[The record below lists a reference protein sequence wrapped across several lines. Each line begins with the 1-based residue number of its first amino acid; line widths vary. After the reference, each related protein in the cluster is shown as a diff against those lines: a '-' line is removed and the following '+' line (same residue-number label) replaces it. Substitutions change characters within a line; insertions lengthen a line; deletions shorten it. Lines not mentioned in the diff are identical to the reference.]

1 MRKMAWLMAVLMV
14 LALPLAGAAQ
24 TQTGRVT
31 GVVSDA
37 TGAVLPG
44 VTITIKSE
52 ATGKVSSTVTDSGGR
67 YVIADVAPGPYELT
81 IELAGFQKRTEQLV
95 VLAGQPVNLETKL
108 QIGGRVEAVQV
119 TGTLIPRLT
128 LEAMS
133 PVTTLDIEELT
144 YRGIARMEDLL
155 TSLPQVFNAQNSTIA
170 NGASGTATVDLRY
183 LGSQRTLVL
192 IDGRR
197 MSAGDAFANSPD
209 LNFIPSALVKRVD
222 VLTGGASSVY
232 GADAVAGVVNFVLDT
247 EFEGIRGGVEFS
259 TYQHNNNNAEAAK
272 MNTAAGFTYPSGNIW
287 NQAPSNYNVA
297 LGAKFGDGKG
307 HASVYLDYRDTQEI
321 TKDQRDF
328 TNCSAL
334 GAMTMSGTSCG
345 GSGTWQYG
353 RFQVFP
359 ATGSGS
365 KTYVLDPNS
374 PNIDQLRL
382 RTSKDVYNYAPSN
395 FMQRP
400 DQRWAGGG
408 FLNYEWNKKIQAYL
422 DVMFMDDYTDAQI
435 APSGDFNNSSQ
446 LNCDNPMLSDQAR
459 KLLCTDMGYG
469 PHDMATVYIG
479 RRNVEGGGRVAQ
491 IRHTDLRYSFG
502 LKGDLNKAWS
512 YDIYALQA
520 EVHSPQSYANDLNAN
535 NIQDALIVD
544 GTPGA
549 PSTWHCRSGN
559 AGCVPWNIF
568 QKGGV
573 TQEALDYLSLPL
585 ILNSGTRTRIVS
597 GKLTADL
604 MTYGWAFPSAT
615 EGIKVAFGGGYGQE
629 FLFVNPDLAYR
640 QALGAGQGGPTLPVE
655 GTYNVKEFFAEGLIP
670 IVQDAKGFKDLSLEL
685 GYRTSDYSST
695 GRYPTYKVQAS
706 WAPAADFK
714 IRAGF
719 NRATRSPNI
728 TELFTPQGLGL
739 GGSQDICAGTSPT
752 ATRAQC
758 AQMGVTAAQYGNV
771 SENPANQYNTIGGGN
786 PDLTPEKGD
795 TYTVGLVL
803 TPTGL
808 RGFTAALDYYNIKI
822 DNTIGSL
829 AADDIQNQCA
839 ATGNSLLCGLIH
851 RDRAGTLWLTSD
863 AYTIT
868 TNQNVG
874 KLGAEGIDLNVSYSR
889 RLGSAGSFSANLIG
903 SILRHETIDTGLYA
917 YDCKGYFGNQ
927 CGDPT
932 PTWRHMARFSWET
945 NFHTVFSLGW
955 RMVGAVTNDDGSP
968 NEAIGDPGNVALLEA
983 NNIYTIG
990 NSNYFDLAAT
1000 YKLKKNYVFVL
1011 GVNNIFDKEPPLAPG
1026 MSPNDYG
1033 PGFHGTYDPLG
1044 RYFHMG
1050 IQYTF

>member
-1 MRKMAWLMAVLMV
+1 MRKMAWLMAALML

-24 TQTGRVT
+24 TGTGRVT

-37 TGAVLPG
+37 TGAMLPG
-44 VTITIKSE
+44 VTVTLKAE
-52 ATGKVSSTVTDSGGR
+52 GTGKVSSTVTDSGGR
-67 YVIADVAPGPYELT
+67 YAFADVAPGTYD
-81 IELAGFQKRTEQLV
+81 ISFELAGFSRQASKV
-95 VLAGQPVNLETKL
+95 VVAAGQSVTHEAKL
-108 QIGGRVEAVQV
+108 QIGGQVEAVQV
-119 TGTLIPRLT
+119 TGTLIPRPT

-144 YRGIARMEDLL
+144 YRGISRVEDLL
-155 TSLPQVFNAQNSTIA
+155 QTLPQVFAAQNSTIA

-183 LGSQRTLVL
+183 LGANRTLVL

-197 MSAGDAFANSPD
+197 MSSGDAFATAPD

-232 GADAVAGVVNFVLDT
+232 GADAVAGVVNFVLDRD
-247 EFEGIRGGVEFS
+247 FQGIRGGVEFS
-259 TYQHNNNNAEAAK
+259 TYQHNNANTVAQDINKAK
-272 MNTAAGFTYPSGNIW
+272 AFTYPTGGIW

-297 LGAKFGDGKG
+297 LGSKFGDGKG
-307 HASVYLDYRDTQEI
+307 HASVYLDYRDTQAI
-321 TKDQRDF
+321 TKDQRDY
-328 TNCSAL
+328 TNCSVGL
-334 GAMTMSGTSCG
+334 GSTGPICSGS
-345 GSGTWQYG
+345 STWQYG

-359 ATGSGS
+359 AGAGAS
-365 KTYVLDPNS
+365 KIYVLDPSS
-374 PNIDQLRL
+374 PNIDQMRP
-382 RTSKDVYNYAPSN
+382 RTSADVFNYAPYN

-408 FLNYEWNKKIQAYL
+408 FLNYEWNKKIQGYL

-435 APSGDFNNSSQ
+435 APSADFNSTSQ
-446 LNCDNPMLSDQAR
+446 LNCDNPMLSAQAR
-459 KLLCTDMGYG
+459 KALCTDMGYKST
-469 PHDMATVYIG
+469 DLAEVYIG

-520 EVHSPQSYANDLNAN
+520 EVHSPQSYANDLSVTAL
-535 NIQDALIVD
+535 QDSLIVD
-544 GTPGA
+544 GTPGV

-568 QKGGV
+568 SKGGV
-573 TQEALDYLSLPL
+573 TQGALDYLSLPML
-585 ILNSGTRTRIVS
+585 LNSGTRTRIVN
-597 GKLTADL
+597 GKLTTDL
-604 MTYGWAFPSAT
+604 KAYGWVFPSAT
-615 EGIKVAFGGGYGQE
+615 EGIKVAFGGEYRQE
-629 FLFVNPDLAYR
+629 LLFVNPDLAYR
-640 QALGAGQGGPTLPVE
+640 TALGSGQGGPTLPVE
-655 GTYNVKEFFAEGLIP
+655 GTYNVKEFFVEGLIP

-685 GYRTSDYSST
+685 GYRSSDYSST

-739 GGSQDICAGTSPT
+739 GGSQDTCAGTTPT

-758 AQMGVTAAQYGNV
+758 ALQGVTAAQYGTI
-771 SENPANQYNTIGGGN
+771 SENPAGQYNTIGGGN
-786 PDLTPEKGD
+786 PNLTPEKAD
-795 TYTVGLVL
+795 TYAVGLVL

-808 RGFTAALDYYNIKI
+808 RGFTAAIDYYNIKI
-822 DNTIGSL
+822 DNTIGAL
-829 AADDIQNQCA
+829 GADDIQNQCA

-863 AYTIT
+863 AYTTT

-874 KLGAEGIDLNVSYSR
+874 KLGSEGVDLNADYSR
-889 RLGSAGSFSANLIG
+889 GLGSVGSFSANLIG
-903 SILRHETIDTGLYA
+903 TILMKSSIDTGLYS

-927 CGDPT
+927 CGVPT
-932 PTWRHMARFSWET
+932 PTWRHMVRFSWET
-945 NFHTVFSLGW
+945 NFQTVFSLGW
-955 RMVGAVTNDDGSP
+955 RMVGGVTNDDGSP
-968 NEAIGDPGNVALLEA
+968 NPAIGDPGNVALLQA
-983 NNIYTIG
+983 NDIYTIG
-990 NSNYFDLAAT
+990 AHNYFDVAAT
-1000 YKLKKNYVFVL
+1000 YRLKKNYVFLV

-1033 PGFHGTYDPLG
+1033 AGFYGTYDSLG
-1044 RYFHMG
+1044 RYVHAS
-1050 IQYTF
+1050 IQFTF